1 MSGTEQGQEEHGTRS
16 SIGWAAA
23 CRKLGWI
30 LQEAAR
36 SRDEISTR
44 RPADAATRQQQS
56 AAGAP
61 RQTPDAGAPRQPAV
75 SCCRAICGSSRLS
88 SERTAATIRARRSC
102 CAAQLLAGCALLGL
116 LGVHQM
122 QAGPA
127 AGRSALN
134 FPVGTL
140 FGGPANWGRFLA
152 AGGIVDP
159 VGSSSP
165 AAPAATAG
173 MPVARP
179 VALRLPAFAAAPAA
193 PAPILASP
201 PANFGSTD
209 SSRRS
214 CGPRTS
220 SWGPPL
226 LPPAARGASQSPRHS
241 CAHRHHG

>member
-88 SERTAATIRARRSC
+88 SER
-102 CAAQLLAGCALLGL
+102 
-116 LGVHQM
+116 
-122 QAGPA
+122 
-127 AGRSALN
+127 
-134 FPVGTL
+134 F
-140 FGGPANWGRFLA
+140 FRFLRRRR
-152 AGGIVDP
+152 P
-159 VGSSSP
+159 TS
-165 AAPAATAG
+165 
-173 MPVARP
+173 ARQ
-179 VALRLPAFAAAPAA
+179 
-193 PAPILASP
+193 
-201 PANFGSTD
+201 T
-209 SSRRS
+209 RRS
-214 CGPRTS
+214 CGVAL
-220 SWGPPL
+220 G
-226 LPPAARGASQSPRHS
+226 AAAGDRQYCRQRLGGRRNARVAHAHTGTTANFWLHRAEGSERGERE
-241 CAHRHHG
+241 

>member
-152 AGGIVDP
+152 AGGIVDQWGP
-159 VGSSSP
+159 RRPRRLRRPLICRQP
-165 AAPAATAG
+165 ARWRCGCP
-173 MPVARP
+173 R
-179 VALRLPAFAAAPAA
+179 
-193 PAPILASP
+193 SP
-201 PANFGSTD
+201 PHPPAQRRCLRRRRPTSARQT
-209 SSRRS
+209 RRS
-214 CGPRTS
+214 CGPRSS

-226 LPPAARGASQSPRHS
+226 LPPAARGASQCPLRS
-241 CAHRHHG
+241 